1 MKTHQQDFATAGSA
15 FQTVGTDLGDNVMAA
30 FHCNFS
36 GATLAGTA
44 KLQGS
49 NDNSDWVDL
58 GISATPASAASVLLN
73 ATNAGYRYIRMDWAP
88 SGGSGT
94 ATVIITIK
102 EVARTA

>member
-1 MKTHQQDFATAGSA
+1 MKTNQQDFATAGSA
-15 FQTVGTDLGDNVMAA
+15 FQTVGIDLGDNVSYS

-73 ATNAGYRYIRMDWAP
+73 SAVAGYRYVRFDWAP

-94 ATVIITIK
+94 ATVISTVK